1 MENEEYLQMLLQQG
15 IQNFM
20 GSLDGGDVIGMERIK
35 RNIMDVLKNLKNTK
49 SLDALNEWEL
59 KQGFNLVEE
68 IKNNHIPEVIDSIPV
83 MESVFMN
90 YDRIKND
97 VVGSLNEIEQRYWEG
112 IRAIFLKSL

>member
-1 MENEEYLQMLLQQG
+1 
-15 IQNFM
+15 
-20 GSLDGGDVIGMERIK
+20 LDGGDVIGMERIK

-59 KQGFNLVEE
+59 GHTDKIKKQGFNLVEE